1 MAKCTCRR
9 TLTHSLP
16 ADKLL
21 RAATLL
27 KWLEKNTDLGREKAA
42 EVAMA
47 AARRGLLTA
56 EGKLRKGARLPL

>member
-9 TLTHSLP
+9 QLTHSLP

-21 RAATLL
+21 RAATLM
-27 KWLEKNTDLGREKAA
+27 KWLERTTDLSKEKAA
-42 EVAMA
+42 EVAMN

-56 EGKLRKGARLPL
+56 NGRLRKGARLPL